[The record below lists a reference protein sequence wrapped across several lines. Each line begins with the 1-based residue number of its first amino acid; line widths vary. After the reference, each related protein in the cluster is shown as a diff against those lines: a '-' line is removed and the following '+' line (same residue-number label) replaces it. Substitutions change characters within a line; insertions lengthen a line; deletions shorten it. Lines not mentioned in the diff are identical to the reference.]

1 VSALGPTGGA
11 GYTLLVS
18 LVPAADDLVD
28 AIQQIDVECTLDQAS
43 VLSIRLGTEATQIGD
58 WTILELD
65 PFRPLTPLQLRLQ
78 AGTGAPEA
86 LVNGFVTEHKVT
98 YSEAGG
104 STLEITAMDATY
116 SMNLEEKVTS
126 WPNLPDSAI
135 AVAIFGQHA
144 LVPQVDPTSPV
155 LTEPEGTTI
164 QRGTDIRFLRR
175 LAQRNG
181 FDCYVQPEPL
191 SGLDFGHFHAR
202 QLTGPPQ
209 AVLSVELGEETNVS
223 DFSVRYELAR
233 ATSVTASGLDVLT
246 KSPQPALAPAALEQ
260 PLGIEGTLMRQ
271 LPPPS
276 IRPADTG
283 LPRTAELQRAAQAIV
298 DRSTWSVFAE
308 GTVGLDVPVL
318 RPGALVAIRGA
329 GRLYNGNYFLTRVH
343 HTIRPDGV
351 EQQFEA
357 ARNAVTETGTEI
369 YVDVA

>member
-1 VSALGPTGGA
+1 MPTGGA
-11 GYTLLVS
+11 GYTLLIS
-18 LVPAADDLVD
+18 YVPASDDLVD

-43 VLSIRLGTEATQIGD
+43 VVRLQLGTTATAIGD
-58 WTILELD
+58 WSVLDLD
-65 PFRPLTPLQLRLQ
+65 PFRPLTPLQIRLQ
-78 AGTGAPEA
+78 SGTTPPEA
-86 LVNGFVTEHKVT
+86 LVNAFVTEHKVT

-104 STLEITAMDATY
+104 STLDVTAMDASY

-135 AVAIFGQHA
+135 AAAIFGQHTI
-144 LVPQVDPTSPV
+144 VPEIDSTSPV

-181 FDCYVQPEPL
+181 FDCYVQPEPVT
-191 SGLDFGHFHAR
+191 GLDFGHFHAR
-202 QLTGPPQ
+202 RLTGPPQ
-209 AVLSVELGEETNVS
+209 AVLSVELGTETNVS

-233 ATSVTASGLDVLT
+233 ATSVTAAGLDVLT
-246 KSPQPALAPAALEQ
+246 KSTQPALAPAALEQ
-260 PLGIEGTLMRQ
+260 PLGVEGTLMRQ

-298 DRSTWSVFAE
+298 DRSTWSVFTE

-318 RPGALVAIRGA
+318 RPGGLVAIRGA

-343 HTIRPDGV
+343 HTIRPDSV
-351 EQQFEA
+351 EQRFEA
-357 ARNAVTETGTEI
+357 ARNAVTETGTEM
-369 YVDVA
+369 YVEIA